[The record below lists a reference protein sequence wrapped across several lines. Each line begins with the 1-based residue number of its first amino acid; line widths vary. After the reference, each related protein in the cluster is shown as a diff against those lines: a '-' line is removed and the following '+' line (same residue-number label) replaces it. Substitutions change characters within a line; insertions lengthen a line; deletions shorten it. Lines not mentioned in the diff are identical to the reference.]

1 MHASAAGRKRITALS
16 NVAKAEGAMGRTT
29 KPKSK
34 AKTGKRER
42 VKDLSP
48 QDSKRVKGGAGSAGS
63 VSTGWDLKQ
72 NVKV

>member
-1 MHASAAGRKRITALS
+1 
-16 NVAKAEGAMGRTT
+16 MGRTT